1 MAKTYSGIA
10 LESASGVE
18 LVVALYDGLIRF
30 LGNAATACERG
41 DVSGRREAA
50 RRALDI
56 LIHLQATLRPDV
68 GGKPAEV
75 LAEFYASIFA
85 LILKASLAA
94 APGDFHHA
102 IRCVRTVREAWHQV
116 ALDPT
121 VAHVLPQDLQTSDER
136 ARSAR
141 RPILPDGNKASVIVR
156 DAGDAISSWLA

>member
-1 MAKTYSGIA
+1 MAKTYGGAA

-30 LGNAATACERG
+30 LGNAAEACERG
-41 DVSGRREAA
+41 DVKARREAA

-56 LIHLQATLRPDV
+56 IIHLQATLRPDV
-68 GGKPAEV
+68 GGRPAVV

-85 LILKASLAA
+85 LILRASMAA

-121 VAHVLPQDLQTSDER
+121 VSHVFPRDLQTSDEKFRSGSKSIVPGTTLSESVR
-136 ARSAR
+136 ADELTTGWMA
-141 RPILPDGNKASVIVR
+141 
-156 DAGDAISSWLA
+156 

>member
-1 MAKTYSGIA
+1 MVKTYGGAA

-30 LGNAATACERG
+30 LGNAAAAAERG
-41 DVSGRREAA
+41 DVKGRREAA

-56 LIHLQATLRPDV
+56 IIHLQATLRPDV
-68 GGKPAEV
+68 GGKPALV

-85 LILKASLAA
+85 LILRASLAA

-116 ALDPT
+116 SLDPT
-121 VAHVLPQDLQTSDER
+121 VAHVLPRDLQTRDEKVRSGSKSIVPGSAPGDGSR
-136 ARSAR
+136 A
-141 RPILPDGNKASVIVR
+141 G
-156 DAGDAISSWLA
+156 AGAVSTGWMA